1 MGLVLANDSFYF
13 FDNGKTVNTSN
24 RRVDT
29 QPLQTVTAGVP
40 AVSSATSSDLKLVEG
55 FGKGLLSDVKG
66 KAKFL
71 KSDVTDG
78 LSLKV

>member
-1 MGLVLANDSFYF
+1 M
-13 FDNGKTVNTSN
+13 
-24 RRVDT
+24 
-29 QPLQTVTAGVP
+29 QTVTAGVP
-40 AVSSATSSDLKLVEG
+40 AVASSTSSDLKLVEG

-78 LSLKV
+78 LSIKV